1 MNGEYQIITVRI
13 DVFLFGA
20 RTVVARVLMPGIR
33 FMQRIRQEGSAIFCY
48 NAVRPLGEDFEE
60 SVGYNFTFLEG
71 GVMDE
76 SLPNLLYCTAPLPPF
91 PISNISFSG

>member
-1 MNGEYQIITVRI
+1 
-13 DVFLFGA
+13 
-20 RTVVARVLMPGIR
+20 MPGIR

-76 SLPNLLYCTAPLPPF
+76 SLPNLLNCTAPLPPF
-91 PISNISFSG
+91 SPFQTCFFFPGWQLTVDF